1 MRTLPKLMVA
11 PNGARK
17 TKADHPAL
25 PMTLDELVTT
35 AIECHAAGA
44 DGLHLHLRDEDGGHI
59 LDAGMYRDAL
69 NALRQ
74 AVPEMLLQITSEAV
88 GIYGPAEQR
97 RVVEQAK
104 PEAAS
109 VSLAE
114 MLADGEK
121 REAVAF
127 YDRCAQAD
135 IAVQHILYG
144 PQDLET
150 MSDLLDDGSL
160 NREDLQLIFVLGR
173 YAQGQQSSPAD
184 LNPFVT
190 WMQQTCPISQWAV
203 CAFGKQETA
212 CLGAAL
218 AQGGNARVGF
228 ENSFWNADGT
238 IAASN
243 AERVREVMALPRAT
257 RNFAAS

>member
-1 MRTLPKLMVA
+1 MRPLPKLMVA

-25 PMTLDELVTT
+25 PMTVDEVVTT

-44 DGLHLHLRDEDGGHI
+44 DGLHLHLRDENGGHI
-59 LDAGMYRDAL
+59 LDAGKYREAL
-69 NALRQ
+69 GELRQ
-74 AVPEMLLQITSEAV
+74 AVPDMVLQITSEAV

-97 RVVEQAK
+97 RVVEQAQ

-109 VSLAE
+109 ISVAE
-114 MLADGEK
+114 MLAQGDR

-127 YDRCAQAD
+127 YDRCAQVG

-144 PQDLET
+144 TQDLAMMAE
-150 MSDLLDDGSL
+150 LLEDGSISH
-160 NREDLQLIFVLGR
+160 EGLQLIFVLGR
-173 YAQGQQSSPAD
+173 YAQDQQSTPAD
-184 LNPFVT
+184 LDPFVA
-190 WMQQTCPISQWAV
+190 WLRLTCPSSQWAA

-212 CLGAAL
+212 CLSAAL
-218 AQGGNARVGF
+218 AQGGHVRVGF

-243 AERVREVMALPRAT
+243 AERVREMKAVSVKFENAKTL
-257 RNFAAS
+257 